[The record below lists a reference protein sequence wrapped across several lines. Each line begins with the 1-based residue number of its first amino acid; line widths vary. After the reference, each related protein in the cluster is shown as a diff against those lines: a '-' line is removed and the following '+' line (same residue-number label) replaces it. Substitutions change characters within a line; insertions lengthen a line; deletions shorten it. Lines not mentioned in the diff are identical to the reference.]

1 MARWIGF
8 AIGLLIFVGAHA
20 IEVAMW
26 NPWFGGAHDPWFLN
40 SGRAIV
46 FTMSCLFGVSL
57 IAGGLRVSGL
67 MIAAGAFVAMTTVMF
82 LKEGGRGTIFPIV
95 LVVGGMVIL
104 LSSMM
109 GAWIGMEIGSMVR
122 AKR

>member
-1 MARWIGF
+1 MACWIGF
-8 AIGLLIFVGAHA
+8 AIGLLTFVGAHA

-26 NPWFGGAHDPWFLN
+26 NPWFGGAHNPWFLN

-57 IAGGLRVSGL
+57 IAGGFRVSGL
-67 MIAAGAFVAMTTVMF
+67 MIAAGAATAMTAVLF
-82 LKEGGRGTIFPIV
+82 LSESGPGTIFPIV
-95 LVVGGMVIL
+95 LAGGGLFIL

-109 GAWIGMEIGSMVR
+109 GAWMGTEIGRVVR
-122 AKR
+122 ARR

>member
-1 MARWIGF
+1 MVRWIGF
-8 AIGLLIFVGAHA
+8 AIGLLTFAGAHA

-26 NPWFGGAHDPWFLN
+26 NPWFGGAHNPWFLN

-67 MIAAGAFVAMTTVMF
+67 MIAAGAFVAMTAVEMR
-82 LKEGGRGTIFPIV
+82 GGGSTIFPIV
-95 LVVGGMVIL
+95 LTFGGVFIL
-104 LSSMM
+104 LSSLL
-109 GAWIGMEIGSMVR
+109 GAWIGMEIGSVVR